1 MKEELRS
8 GLEAVRAGNMDAAE
22 PVAAQLKQLAR
33 RDNGLFELTE
43 VEDNLFQ
50 AARVVYPVYAAYETE
65 RNKKEGYPDLLA
77 QLRLLREELK
87 KAGGL
92 ADTAAFL
99 DALICTLD
107 FVSPQLYEYYRELEE
122 LFRETVREAV
132 QVFYLDGHF
141 READGRENREAE
153 KLLQAAIAH
162 ASDRHVLL
170 GEKYERFSGACA
182 GRTEVDGVPGK
193 QAFSDSGTAEA
204 GENGVPGKKLS
215 SDPVGRPAGES
226 RDRENGDGHSA
237 AGTEIR
243 LVCRTAR
250 NAVIEI
256 ADGGRYFTK
265 RTYRVFVNGEEW
277 AETDRVITSLYG
289 LKPDRDYV
297 VEVLDGEKKVGR
309 VCLRTDYE
317 FVTLNVRDF
326 GARGDG
332 VQDDT
337 HFIQAAIMACPTDSR
352 VLIPAGTYRI
362 TSLFL
367 KSHIRLEL
375 ARGAELKAFTEKEKF
390 PVFPG
395 IIQSYDETDQYNPG
409 SWEGNPLP
417 MYTALICGV
426 GVEDVVIYGEG
437 TINGNASKEDWWK
450 NVKAYKG
457 VFRPRLFFIN
467 GCKNVTLQG
476 VTCCNSPAWTL
487 HPYFSDDLGFID
499 LNIKNPSDSP
509 NTDGLDPESCKNV
522 EILGVRF
529 SLGDD
534 CIAVKSGKIY
544 MGKKYKRPS
553 ENIRIRQCL
562 MEDGH
567 GAVTLGSEMAG
578 GIVNLTVEDCIFRHT
593 DRGLRIK
600 TRRGRGKDAIL
611 DHITFRN
618 LDLDH
623 VMTPLVVN
631 SFYFCDPDGR
641 TPYVQSREAYPADD
655 RTPSVRRLVFE
666 NMRCVNCHVA
676 AAFFDGLPEQKI
688 QEIVMKNISFRY
700 AEEPRCDVPAMSE
713 GVPKS
718 SRRGLFARNVAKL
731 TLENVTVEGQDGEA
745 YEFVGVDELLRGN

>member
-1 MKEELRS
+1 MKEELKNA
-8 GLEAVRAGNMDAAE
+8 LEAVWAGKFDAAE
-22 PVAAQLKQLAR
+22 SAVAGLKQLSR
-33 RDNGLFELTE
+33 RENGLFELTE

-50 AARVVYPVYAAYETE
+50 AARLVYPVYAAYETE
-65 RNKKEGYPDLLA
+65 CNKKEGYPDLLA
-77 QLRLLREELK
+77 QLGTLRKELK
-87 KAGGL
+87 KGKSL
-92 ADTAAFL
+92 TETAAFL

-122 LFRETVREAV
+122 LFRDTVRETI
-132 QVFYLDGHF
+132 QVFYHDGHF
-141 READGRENREAE
+141 READGGENREAE
-153 KLLQAAIAH
+153 QLLKTAIAH
-162 ASDRHVLL
+162 ASELQVLL
-170 GEKYERFSGACA
+170 GEKYERFSDMRVVGNGVS
-182 GRTEVDGVPGK
+182 GREAALEAEGSSASGGEAVPDSCRVSANEGGE
-193 QAFSDSGTAEA
+193 SGT
-204 GENGVPGKKLS
+204 
-215 SDPVGRPAGES
+215 D
-226 RDRENGDGHSA
+226 
-237 AGTEIR
+237 IR
-243 LVCRTAR
+243 LVCQTAR

-256 ADGGRYFTK
+256 ADGGRYFART
-265 RTYRVFVNGEEW
+265 TYRVLVNGAEW
-277 AETDRVITSLYG
+277 SKTDRVITSLYG
-289 LKPDRDYV
+289 LKPDSDYV
-297 VEVLDGEKKVGR
+297 VEIFDGEKKVGQVR
-309 VCLRTDYE
+309 LRTDYE
-317 FVTLNVRDF
+317 FVTLNVREF

-337 HFIQAAIMACPTDSR
+337 HFIQAAIMACPENSR

-375 ARGAELKAFTEKEKF
+375 ARGAELKAFTEKERF

-417 MYTALICGV
+417 MYTAVICGV

-437 TINGNASKEDWWK
+437 TVNGNASRENWWK

-487 HPYFSDDLGFID
+487 HPYFSDDLRFID
-499 LNIKNPSDSP
+499 LYIKNPSDSP
-509 NTDGLDPESCKNV
+509 NTDGLDPESCRNV
-522 EILGVRF
+522 DILGVRF

-544 MGKKYKRPS
+544 MGKTYKRPS
-553 ENIRIRQCL
+553 EKIRIRQCL

-578 GIVNLTVEDCIFRHT
+578 GIVDLAVEDCIFRHT
-593 DRGLRIK
+593 DRGLRVK
-600 TRRGRGKDAIL
+600 TRRGRGKDAVL
-611 DHITFRN
+611 DQITFRN

-641 TPYVQSREAYPADD
+641 TPYVQSREAYPVDD
-655 RTPSVRRLVFE
+655 RTPSVRKLVFE
-666 NMRCVNCHVA
+666 NMRCTNCHVA

-731 TLENVTVEGQDGEA
+731 SLENVTVEGQDGEA
-745 YEFVGVDELLRGN
+745 YEFVGVDELLRSN